1 MFSSALKSFSS
12 NISSNYT
19 LAPQPS
25 STSGPW
31 KVFDAKRKQTGKAA
45 SVFVFEKKSLEQQN
59 GGLGG
64 RSNASSL
71 KRAHEEV
78 VERLKREASSLAR
91 LRHPSILELA
101 EPVEDTRNGGL
112 MFATEPVTASLAS
125 LLQEKDEQERSGGV
139 AGRGSRFVV
148 EETDGTRRRR
158 ELEIDELEIQKGLL
172 QVGKGLEFLHE
183 SAGLVHANLTP
194 EAILVNAKGDWKISG
209 LAFCGPHETSTAATS
224 LAPISLHEVL
234 NHDPRL
240 PGIVQL
246 NLDYT
251 SPDFV
256 LDNTLTASADMFTLG
271 LLIVSLY
278 NSPHSS
284 PLSTGGSLSS
294 YRRVFSSSSNIPT
307 QSNNFLVPRDH
318 PLPPKLASELLPRL
332 LTRRPAQ
339 RLSAREFQEAS
350 YFDNILVSTMRFLD
364 ALPAKTANEKA
375 QFLRG
380 LPRIMPQFP
389 KSVLEKKVLPALL
402 EEMKDRELLAPI
414 MANMFAMVKA
424 MPAGK
429 RVFTQVVVPKLR
441 EVFLTNKTPDKDT
454 SKDAGLVILLE
465 NMQIAAENCQGKE
478 FRDDILPIILLALE
492 STTHGLVDSALATLP
507 FVLPVLDFTTIKNE
521 LFPVIANVFAKTSS
535 LNIKIKGL
543 DAFNVLCGGTATTE
557 ETADDD
563 LNGIGIAEKKPSTA
577 SSSCILDKFTVQE
590 KVVPLLKGIKTKEP
604 GVMMAALRVFK
615 QVGEVADSDF
625 LAMEILPILWMMSL
639 GPLLNLQQFQAFM
652 SLIKIL
658 SGKIEKEQTKK
669 LQEIGNSGNPGVGT
683 GSRGRQITASVNG
696 LADGQETDFETLV
709 SGGRKAGASSGTDLM
724 DEWGATVAAPARPSN
739 PPRVPSSTPTFS
751 WQTSAAPIPAA
762 HNPTINALRPSGQPA
777 RTITPDQGLSSFATL
792 TPASKFSQPLQPTS
806 PAAVPMRPMQ
816 ATPQVPYSNT
826 SSSGTTID
834 WSSASASQN
843 SSSLWANQ
851 RSSSQNMSSYSS
863 TGFDGVGTA
872 GTTSASAAPAVSSF
886 GLPPPPMSPQSLN
899 QVSSNGGYAGLG
911 KVPQRSQQQQSGNG
925 GGGGGLDNCVTTFHA
940 KAFAICS
947 NGTHAIKVR
956 CLFTFR
962 LGVENDDRCTKPLKL
977 QFDTAMSDG
986 VTKVRASSGATSAIL
1001 LQPADLLKTRV
1012 QQSKSSTLTQALRE
1026 ILQGPN
1032 PIRSLWR
1039 GAVPSVLRTGTGS
1052 ALYFGLLNQM
1062 RVHASKLSVVQ
1073 NHDTSI
1079 ATSNAPPKLSNLA
1092 NLTTGSLARVTAGLV
1107 VNPIT
1112 LLKVRY
1118 ESTHY
1123 AYTSLIGAAKDIL
1136 AKEGPRGFFAGFGA
1150 TAVRDAPYAGLY
1162 VVIYEQCKTRLA
1174 GFTGASSSTATAG
1187 TNFASG
1193 VVAAISATTLTNPFD
1208 AIKTRL
1214 QIAPGRYGNMLRAAQ
1229 MMVQLEGVRSMFS
1242 GLSMR
1247 IGRKAL
1253 SSAFT
1258 WTVYEELIRRAE
1270 RVVV

>member
-19 LAPQPS
+19 LSPQPS

-45 SVFVFEKKSLEQQN
+45 SVFVFEKKSLEQQQN

-101 EPVEDTRNGGL
+101 EPVEETRNGGL

-148 EETDGTRRRR
+148 EETDGMRKRR

-172 QVGKGLEFLHE
+172 QLGKGLEFLHE

-209 LAFCGPHETSTAATS
+209 LAFCGPHESSTAATS

-240 PGIVQL
+240 PRTVQL

-256 LDNTLTASADMFTLG
+256 LDNSLTASADMFTLG
-271 LLIVSLY
+271 LLIISLY

-284 PLSTGGSLSS
+284 PLSTGASLSS
-294 YRRVFSSSSNIPT
+294 YKRLFSSSSNIPT
-307 QSNNFLVPRDH
+307 QSNNFLVPKDH
-318 PLPPKLASELLPRL
+318 PLPPKLAAELLPRL

-375 QFLRG
+375 QFMRG

-429 RVFTQVVVPKLR
+429 RVFTQTVVPKLR
-441 EVFLTNKTPDKDT
+441 EVFLANKTPEKDT

-465 NMQIAAENCQGKE
+465 NMQTAAENCQGKE

-543 DAFNVLCGGTATTE
+543 DAFNVLCGGTATTD

-563 LNGIGIAEKKPSTA
+563 LNGIGIAEKKPSTV

-652 SLIKIL
+652 SLIKLL

-669 LQEIGNSGNPGVGT
+669 LQEIGNSSNPGVGM
-683 GSRGRQITASVNG
+683 GARNRQPTTSING
-696 LADGQETDFETLV
+696 LVGSEETDFETLV
-709 SGGRKAGASSGTDLM
+709 SGGRKGGATGGTDLM
-724 DEWGATVAAPARPSN
+724 DGWGATVSAPVRPSN
-739 PPRVPSSTPTFS
+739 PTRIQSSTPTFA
-751 WQTSAAPIPAA
+751 WQTSSAPIPAPQ
-762 HNPTINALRPSGQPA
+762 NPAINAMRPSAQPT
-777 RTITPDQGLSSFATL
+777 RTITPDQSLSSFATL
-792 TPASKFSQPLQPTS
+792 MPASQFSQPLQPTS
-806 PAAVPMRPMQ
+806 PAAMPINPMQ
-816 ATPQVPYSNT
+816 ASPQVPNNNISR
-826 SSSGTTID
+826 SGTSID
-834 WSSASASQN
+834 WSSATASQN
-843 SSSLWANQ
+843 PASAWANQ
-851 RSSSQNMSSYSS
+851 RPSSQNMANYSTS
-863 TGFDGVGTA
+863 GFGA
-872 GTTSASAAPAVSSF
+872 GRTVSNIPSAATPAMSSF
-886 GLPPPPMSPQSLN
+886 GLPPPPTSPQSLGLA
-899 QVSSNGGYAGLG
+899 GGNVGYPGLG
-911 KVPQRSQQQQSGNG
+911 KMPQRTQQQQNGNA
-925 GGGGGLDNCVTTFHA
+925 GGGLD
-940 KAFAICS
+940 K
-947 NGTHAIKVR
+947 
-956 CLFTFR
+956 
-962 LGVENDDRCTKPLKL
+962 
-977 QFDTAMSDG
+977 
-986 VTKVRASSGATSAIL
+986 
-1001 LQPADLLKTRV
+1001 
-1012 QQSKSSTLTQALRE
+1012 
-1026 ILQGPN
+1026 
-1032 PIRSLWR
+1032 
-1039 GAVPSVLRTGTGS
+1039 
-1052 ALYFGLLNQM
+1052 
-1062 RVHASKLSVVQ
+1062 
-1073 NHDTSI
+1073 
-1079 ATSNAPPKLSNLA
+1079 
-1092 NLTTGSLARVTAGLV
+1092 
-1107 VNPIT
+1107 
-1112 LLKVRY
+1112 Y
-1118 ESTHY
+1118 ES
-1123 AYTSLIGAAKDIL
+1123 LI
-1136 AKEGPRGFFAGFGA
+1136 
-1150 TAVRDAPYAGLY
+1150 
-1162 VVIYEQCKTRLA
+1162 
-1174 GFTGASSSTATAG
+1174 
-1187 TNFASG
+1187 
-1193 VVAAISATTLTNPFD
+1193 
-1208 AIKTRL
+1208 
-1214 QIAPGRYGNMLRAAQ
+1214 
-1229 MMVQLEGVRSMFS
+1229 
-1242 GLSMR
+1242 
-1247 IGRKAL
+1247 
-1253 SSAFT
+1253 
-1258 WTVYEELIRRAE
+1258 
-1270 RVVV
+1270 